1 MDKICVRKGKNS
13 PLNRSLSR
21 NSSTKT
27 SVRFLPWP
35 PKIDENRD
43 SVDSFRFGFLR
54 SLVPSFL
61 PVPFFVT
68 FSSSDVELLSH
79 AFFATGFAFSSYKNT
94 ISKNCPK
101 VNTKKARLQKS
112 QISEQKFSKFQ
123 TQVNKKVG
131 LNYKLLS
138 QTRILVILLTTLFW
152 WLYDGDN
159 FTIKILW
166 CWWHNKNLGDLFSI
180 CWWSLHSAKLFT
192 NIFSRSPTSITN
204 IGATLIRM
212 YCI

>member
-1 MDKICVRKGKNS
+1 MVKNSLADTLDMGHWCNNS
-13 PLNRSLSR
+13 PLNRSLSL

-35 PKIDENRD
+35 PKIEENRD

-94 ISKNCPK
+94 FFRKNCSK
-101 VNTKKARLQKS
+101 VNTKNARLQKIEKFKNS
-112 QISEQKFSKFQ
+112 RIS
-123 TQVNKKVG
+123 
-131 LNYKLLS
+131 
-138 QTRILVILLTTLFW
+138 
-152 WLYDGDN
+152 
-159 FTIKILW
+159 
-166 CWWHNKNLGDLFSI
+166 
-180 CWWSLHSAKLFT
+180 
-192 NIFSRSPTSITN
+192 IFESSITKGHFHFWLQSADCIDEIN
-204 IGATLIRM
+204 QI